1 MCRSDYDGRTGLML
15 ATVSGH
21 MDLVHN
27 LLEAGAQPSL
37 KDNLGGSALLEACK
51 HGHDNI
57 VRVLTE
63 AGAT

>member
-1 MCRSDYDGRTGLML
+1 ML
-15 ATVSGH
+15 ATVQGH
-21 MDLVHN
+21 LDLVHN
-27 LLEAGAQPSL
+27 LLEAGAQPNL